1 MSPNRRILLNIVATY
16 GRSLYALVVGLFT
29 ARWALQILGH
39 VDYGLM
45 GVVGGL
51 TGFISFFNSWIA
63 MAVSRFY
70 AISVGKLS
78 VSANPEVELEECR
91 KWFST
96 AIFIHT
102 IVPVVFMLIGYPLG
116 IWAVKNFLIIPPDRV
131 ADCVWVFRFVC
142 VTCFVSM
149 VAVPVS
155 AMYTAKQYIAELTIY
170 SFVTTT
176 INAGILY
183 YMLIHPGVWLAKYA
197 FCSCCLSVLPQA
209 IIMLR
214 GWWMFDECRLRLRY
228 CISKERFRGLAY
240 FVGWWSFGCFGGLLR
255 GQGIQILV
263 NKYFGPQVNAS
274 MTVANSVN
282 THTTTLSGA
291 MLGAFQPAI
300 VSACGAGDETR
311 MRSLAYRAC
320 KFSMLFILVF
330 MLPLALELHEILRVW
345 LINPP
350 RYVYGLCLAIFA
362 TTLIDQSAV
371 GHMLAVNAKGKIAMY
386 QMALGTCHL
395 LSLPLAWL
403 FCALGY
409 GVYFVAIALFLT
421 MAFCALGRVW
431 FARKL
436 AGMSARYWALSIM
449 LPILIVTTC
458 GTFFGLLPRFFME
471 ESFSRI
477 VVTTIFCEVT
487 FIPLVWFVLFDNS
500 EREFVLKKIPW
511 LRKA

>member
-1 MSPNRRILLNIVATY
+1 MSPNRRIFLNIIATY
-16 GRSLYALVVGLFT
+16 GRSLYALVIGLFT

-51 TGFISFFNSWIA
+51 TGFISFFNNWLA
-63 MAVSRFY
+63 MAVARFY
-70 AISVGKLS
+70 AISVGKLTIS
-78 VSANPEVELEECR
+78 DNPSAELEECR

-96 AIFIHT
+96 AMFIHT
-102 IVPVVFMLIGYPLG
+102 VVPVILMVIGYPIG
-116 IWAVKNFLIIPPDRV
+116 IWAVKSFLTIPPDRV
-131 ADCVWVFRFVC
+131 ADCIWVFRFVC

-149 VAVPVS
+149 VSVPVS

-183 YMLIHPGVWLAKYA
+183 YMLTHPGVWLAKYA
-197 FCSCCLSVLPQA
+197 FCTCCLSVLPQL
-209 IIMLR
+209 IITLR
-214 GWWMFDECRLRLRY
+214 GWWIFEECRLRWRY
-228 CISKERFRGLAY
+228 CISKERFKGLAY

-282 THTTTLSGA
+282 GHTTTLSGA

-300 VSACGAGDETR
+300 VSACGAGDELR
-311 MRSLAYRAC
+311 MRALAYRAC

-330 MLPLALELHEILRVW
+330 MLPLSLELREILKIW
-345 LINPP
+345 LVNPP
-350 RYVYGLCLAIFA
+350 RYVYGLCLTIFA
-362 TTLIDQSAV
+362 TTLIDQSAI

-386 QMALGTCHL
+386 QTVLGTSLL

-403 FCALGY
+403 FCAMGY
-409 GVYFVAIALFLT
+409 GVYSVAVALFLT

-436 AGMSARYWALSIM
+436 VGMSARYWISSIM
-449 LPILIVTTC
+449 LPIVMVTTL
-458 GTFFGLLPRFFME
+458 GAIFGLLPRFFME
-471 ESFSRI
+471 ESIWRVI
-477 VVTTIFCEVT
+477 VTTIFCEVA
-487 FIPLVWFVLFDNS
+487 FIPLVWCVLFDNS
-500 EREFVLKKIPW
+500 EREFVLRKIPW
-511 LRKA
+511 LRKQ